1 MKKRGTW
8 HILFWITLFVIIF
21 ILINAA
27 GKKGPEVELEY
38 SQFKQYIRSGSVS
51 KVVVGQ
57 DFIKGQFR
65 DSDGILK
72 KFRTIPM
79 NDPNLI
85 KDMEENKVLNF
96 SSVEKNGW
104 LSSILIGCL
113 PMVLLFFVLF
123 FLMRGMIVGSG
134 KHEIMSFGKT
144 KAKLAGNNAAKKVT
158 FKDVAGCNEAKE
170 ELQEIIEFL
179 KDPAKFQKLGGKI
192 PKGVLLFGSPGT
204 GKTLLA
210 KAVAGEAGVPFFSS
224 SGSEFVEM
232 FVGVGASRVRDLF
245 DQGRKSAPCLLFIDE
260 IDAVGRHRFAGIG
273 GGHDEREQ
281 TLNQLLVEMDGFDT
295 KEGVILIAAT
305 NRPDVLDPAILRP
318 GRFDRQVLVSS
329 PDLKDREEIL
339 SVHAQKI
346 KIDTDV
352 NLNVIA
358 RRTPGFVGADLA
370 NLINEAALLAARNG
384 QKAVNMKNMEEAIDR
399 VLAGPQRKSRM
410 MSDKEKKV
418 IAYHE
423 AGHTIVA
430 KLVPTADPV
439 HKVSIVPRGPALG
452 YTLQLPEEDKYLT
465 SRTELLDRLAILF
478 GGRVAEELVFS
489 EITTGAQNDISKATE
504 IATRMVMEFGMS
516 EKVGPMALQRPNEEI
531 FLGRD
536 ISKGVRH
543 SGKTS
548 ELIDEEI
555 KRLIDEAKNEA
566 TKLIKDNLTKLDKLV
581 NYLLER
587 ETLSGEEVNKIM
599 KGEDLPS
606 ISQKAPGREEDRKEA
621 GVEKEVIKEI
631 TDNGKQESEKFSF

>member
-1 MKKRGTW
+1 MKKKNPW
-8 HILFWITLFVIIF
+8 FVFFWIMLFIIIF
-21 ILINAA
+21 MLINSAKQR
-27 GKKGPEVELEY
+27 GQEVDLEY
-38 SQFKQYIRSGSVS
+38 SQFKQYIKAKSVS
-51 KVVVGQ
+51 KVVVSS

-65 DSDGILK
+65 DRDGVLK
-72 KFRTIPM
+72 KFKTIPM
-79 NDPNLI
+79 DDSSLI
-85 KDMEENKVLNF
+85 KDMEDNNVLEF
-96 SSVEKNGW
+96 SSAQRNGW
-104 LSSILIGCL
+104 LAPILLNWG
-113 PMVLLFFVLF
+113 PMILLILF
-123 FLMRGMIVGSG
+123 WLWMMRGMAGGS
-134 KHEIMSFGKT
+134 KQAMSFGKT

-158 FKDVAGCNEAKE
+158 FKEVAGCNEAKE

-179 KDPAKFQKLGGKI
+179 KDPARFQKLGGKI
-192 PKGVLLFGSPGT
+192 PKGVLLFGAPGT

-245 DQGRKSAPCLLFIDE
+245 DKGRKSAPCLLFIDE

-305 NRPDVLDPAILRP
+305 NRPDVLDPALLRP
-318 GRFDRQVLVSS
+318 GRFDRQVIVPS

-339 SVHAQKI
+339 AVHSRKI
-346 KIDTDV
+346 TLGDDV

-370 NLINEAALLAARNG
+370 NLANEAALLAARHD
-384 QKAVNMKNMEEAIDR
+384 QKSVSMKNMEEAIDR
-399 VLAGPQRKSRM
+399 VLAGPQRKSRL
-410 MSDKEKKV
+410 MSEKEKKV

-423 AGHTIVA
+423 AGHTLVA
-430 KLVPTADPV
+430 KLLPSADPV

-465 SRTELLDRLAILF
+465 SKTEFLDRLSILF
-478 GGRVAEELVFS
+478 GGRVAEEVIFS
-489 EITTGAQNDISKATE
+489 EITTGAQNDIAKATD
-504 IATRMVMEFGMS
+504 IATRMVTEFGMS
-516 EKVGPMALQRPNEEI
+516 DKVGPISLQKPNQEV

-536 ISKGVRH
+536 ISNSDRH

-548 ELIDEEI
+548 EIVDEEI
-555 KRLIDEAKNEA
+555 KNIINSAKDKA
-566 TKLIKDNLTKLDKLV
+566 VALIKGNISILNKIVD
-581 NYLLER
+581 YLLER
-587 ETLSGEEVNKIM
+587 ENLTGQDIDIIM
-599 KGEDLPS
+599 KD
-606 ISQKAPGREEDRKEA
+606 EELSPILQDGNIGTDKKETLKNLD
-621 GVEKEVIKEI
+621 VLL
-631 TDNGKQESEKFSF
+631 GKD

>member
-1 MKKRGTW
+1 MKKKSPW
-8 HILFWITLFVIIF
+8 HILFWITLFIIIF
-21 ILINAA
+21 MLMNST
-27 GKKGPEVELEY
+27 GKKGLETDLEY
-38 SQFKQYIRSGSVS
+38 SQFKQYIRAGSVS

-65 DSDGILK
+65 DSDGVLK
-72 KFRTIPM
+72 NFRTIPM

-85 KDMEENKVLNF
+85 KDMEENKVLEF
-96 SSVEKNGW
+96 SSVEKGGW
-104 LSSILIGCL
+104 LSSLLVGCL
-113 PMVLLFFVLF
+113 PMILFLFVWF
-123 FLMRGMIVGSG
+123 FLMRGMMMGSG
-134 KHEIMSFGKT
+134 KHAMSFGKT

-305 NRPDVLDPAILRP
+305 NRPDVLDPALLRP
-318 GRFDRQVLVSS
+318 GRFDRQVVVPS

-339 SVHAQKI
+339 AVHAQKI
-346 KIDTDV
+346 KLDSDV

-370 NLINEAALLAARNG
+370 NLINEAALLAARNN
-384 QKAVNMKNMEEAIDR
+384 QRAVNMKNMEEAIDR
-399 VLAGPQRKSRM
+399 ILAGPQRKSRM
-410 MSDKEKKV
+410 MSEKEKKV

-430 KLVPTADPV
+430 KSLPTADPV

-465 SRTELLDRLAILF
+465 SKSELLDRLAILF
-478 GGRVAEELVFS
+478 GGRVAEEVMFS

-516 EKVGPMALQRPNEEI
+516 EKVGPMALQRPNEEV

-536 ISKGVRH
+536 ISREVRH

-555 KRLIDEAKNEA
+555 KKIIDGAKSKA
-566 TKLIKDNLTKLDKLV
+566 TKLIKDNSAVLDKLV
-581 NYLLER
+581 KYLLER
-587 ETLSGEEVNKIM
+587 ENLNGEEVDKII
-599 KGEDLPS
+599 KGEELPPVAE
-606 ISQKAPGREEDRKEA
+606 KVPVTEEDRKEA
-621 GVEKEVIKEI
+621 SVEKEVIKEKI
-631 TDNGKQESEKFSF
+631 DGGQQKSEKI

>member
-1 MKKRGTW
+1 MKKKSPW
-8 HILFWITLFVIIF
+8 HILFWITLFIIIF
-21 ILINAA
+21 MLMNSA
-27 GKKGPEVELEY
+27 GKKGLETELEY
-38 SQFKQYIRSGSVS
+38 SQFKQYIRAGSVS

-65 DSDGILK
+65 DSDGVLK
-72 KFRTIPM
+72 NFRTIPM

-85 KDMEENKVLNF
+85 KDMEENKVLEF
-96 SSVEKNGW
+96 SSIEKGGW
-104 LSSILIGCL
+104 LSSLLVGCL
-113 PMVLLFFVLF
+113 PMILFLFVWF
-123 FLMRGMIVGSG
+123 FLMRGMMMGSG
-134 KHEIMSFGKT
+134 KHAMSFGKT

-305 NRPDVLDPAILRP
+305 NRPDVLDPALLRP
-318 GRFDRQVLVSS
+318 GRFDRQVVVPS

-339 SVHAQKI
+339 TVHAQKI
-346 KIDTDV
+346 KLDSDV

-370 NLINEAALLAARNG
+370 NLINEAALLAARNN

-399 VLAGPQRKSRM
+399 ILAGPQRKSRM
-410 MSDKEKKV
+410 MSEKEKKV

-430 KLVPTADPV
+430 KLLPTADPV

-465 SRTELLDRLAILF
+465 SKSELLDRLAILF
-478 GGRVAEELVFS
+478 GGRVAEEVMFS

-516 EKVGPMALQRPNEEI
+516 EKIGPMALQRPNEEV

-536 ISKGVRH
+536 ISREVRH

-555 KRLIDEAKNEA
+555 KKIIGGAKSKA
-566 TKLIKDNLTKLDKLV
+566 TKLIKDNLAALDKLV
-581 NYLLER
+581 KYLLER
-587 ETLSGEEVNKIM
+587 ENLNGEEVDKII
-599 KGEDLPS
+599 KGEELPPVAE
-606 ISQKAPGREEDRKEA
+606 KEPVTEEDRKEA
-621 GVEKEVIKEI
+621 SVEKKVIKEKI
-631 TDNGKQESEKFSF
+631 DGGQQESEKI

>member
-1 MKKRGTW
+1 MKKKSPW
-8 HILFWITLFVIIF
+8 YILFWITLFIIIF
-21 ILINAA
+21 MLMNSA
-27 GKKGPEVELEY
+27 GKKCPETELEY
-38 SQFKQYIRSGSVS
+38 SQFKQYIRAGSIS

-65 DSDGILK
+65 DVDGVLK
-72 KFRTIPM
+72 NFRTIPM

-85 KDMEENKVLNF
+85 KDMEENKILEF
-96 SSVEKNGW
+96 SSVEKGGW
-104 LSSILIGCL
+104 LSSLLVGCL
-113 PMVLLFFVLF
+113 PMILFLFVWF
-123 FLMRGMIVGSG
+123 FLMRGMMMGSG
-134 KHEIMSFGKT
+134 KHAMSFGKT
-144 KAKLAGNNAAKKVT
+144 KAKLAGNTPPAKRVM

-170 ELQEIIEFL
+170 ELREIIEFL
-179 KDPAKFQKLGGKI
+179 KEPAKFQKLGGKI

-245 DQGRKSAPCLLFIDE
+245 DQGRKSNPCLLFIDE

-281 TLNQLLVEMDGFDT
+281 TLNQLLVEMDGFNT

-305 NRPDVLDPAILRP
+305 NRPDVLDPALLRP
-318 GRFDRQVLVSS
+318 GRFDRQVIVPS

-339 SVHAQKI
+339 AVHAQKV
-346 KIDTDV
+346 KLDSDV

-358 RRTPGFVGADLA
+358 RRTSGFVGADLA
-370 NLINEAALLAARNG
+370 NLINEAALLAARNN

-399 VLAGPQRKSRM
+399 ILAGPQRKSRM
-410 MSDKEKKV
+410 MSEKEKKV

-430 KLVPTADPV
+430 KLLPTSDPV

-465 SRTELLDRLAILF
+465 SKSELLDRLAILF
-478 GGRVAEELVFS
+478 GGRVAEEVMFS

-516 EKVGPMALQRPNEEI
+516 EKIGPMALQRPNEQV

-536 ISKGVRH
+536 ISREVRH

-555 KRLIDEAKNEA
+555 KKIIDGAKSKA
-566 TKLIKDNLTKLDKLV
+566 TKLIKNNSASLDKLV
-581 NYLLER
+581 KYLLER
-587 ETLSGEEVNKIM
+587 ENLNGEEVDKIM
-599 KGEDLPS
+599 KGEELTPVS
-606 ISQKAPGREEDRKEA
+606 EKMPVTEEDRKGTA
-621 GVEKEVIKEI
+621 VEKEVIKEKI
-631 TDNGKQESEKFSF
+631 DDRQQESEKI

>member
-1 MKKRGTW
+1 MKKKSPW
-8 HILFWITLFVIIF
+8 HILFWITLFIIIF
-21 ILINAA
+21 MLMNSA
-27 GKKGPEVELEY
+27 GKKGLETDLEY
-38 SQFKQYIRSGSVS
+38 SQFKQYIRAGSVS

-65 DSDGILK
+65 DSDGVLK
-72 KFRTIPM
+72 NFRTIPM

-85 KDMEENKVLNF
+85 KDMEENKVLEF
-96 SSVEKNGW
+96 SSVEKGGW
-104 LSSILIGCL
+104 LSSLLVGCL
-113 PMVLLFFVLF
+113 PMILFLFVWF
-123 FLMRGMIVGSG
+123 FLMRGMMMGSG
-134 KHEIMSFGKT
+134 KHAMSFGKT

-305 NRPDVLDPAILRP
+305 NRPDVLDPALLRP
-318 GRFDRQVLVSS
+318 GRFDRQVVVPS

-339 SVHAQKI
+339 AVHAQKI
-346 KIDTDV
+346 KLDSDV

-370 NLINEAALLAARNG
+370 NLINEAALLAARNN

-399 VLAGPQRKSRM
+399 ILAGPQRKSRM
-410 MSDKEKKV
+410 MSEKEKKV

-430 KLVPTADPV
+430 KLLPTADPV

-465 SRTELLDRLAILF
+465 SKSELLDRLAILF
-478 GGRVAEELVFS
+478 GGRVAEEVMFS

-516 EKVGPMALQRPNEEI
+516 EKVGPMALQRPNEEV

-536 ISKGVRH
+536 ISREVRH

-555 KRLIDEAKNEA
+555 KKIIDGAKSKA
-566 TKLIKDNLTKLDKLV
+566 TKLIKDNLAALDKLV
-581 NYLLER
+581 KYLLER
-587 ETLSGEEVNKIM
+587 ENLNGEEVDKIM
-599 KGEDLPS
+599 KGEELPP
-606 ISQKAPGREEDRKEA
+606 IAEKVPVTEEDRKEA
-621 GVEKEVIKEI
+621 SLEKEVIKEKI
-631 TDNGKQESEKFSF
+631 DGGQQKGEKI

>member
-1 MKKRGTW
+1 MKKRSPW
-8 HILFWITLFVIIF
+8 YIVFWIALFIIIF
-21 ILINAA
+21 VLMNAA
-27 GKKGPEVELEY
+27 SKKGPEKDLEY
-38 SQFKQYIRSGSVS
+38 SQFKQYIRAGSVS

-65 DSDGILK
+65 DSNGVLK

-85 KDMEENKVLNF
+85 KDMEENKVLEF
-96 SSVEKNGW
+96 SSVEKDGW
-104 LSSILIGCL
+104 LSSLLMGCL
-113 PMVLLFFVLF
+113 PMILFLFVWF
-123 FLMRGMIVGSG
+123 FLMKGMMSG
-134 KHEIMSFGKT
+134 GGKQALSFGRT
-144 KAKLAGNNAAKKVT
+144 KAKLAGNNSAKKIT
-158 FKDVAGCNEAKE
+158 FKDVAGCTEAKE

-245 DQGRKSAPCLLFIDE
+245 DQGRKSSPCLLFIDE

-305 NRPDVLDPAILRP
+305 NRPDVLDPALLRP
-318 GRFDRQVLVSS
+318 GRFDRQVVVPS

-346 KIDTDV
+346 KLDSDV
-352 NLNVIA
+352 SLNVVA

-384 QKAVNMKNMEEAIDR
+384 QKAANMKNMEEAIDR
-399 VLAGPQRKSRM
+399 ILAGPQRKSRI
-410 MSDKEKKV
+410 MSEKEKKV

-423 AGHTIVA
+423 AGHTIIA
-430 KLVPTADPV
+430 KLLPMADPV

-465 SRTELLDRLAILF
+465 SKTELLDRLAILF
-478 GGRVAEELVFS
+478 GGRVAEEVIFS
-489 EITTGAQNDISKATE
+489 EITTGAQNDISRATE

-516 EKVGPMALQRPNEEI
+516 EKVGPMALQRPNEEV

-536 ISKGVRH
+536 ISKEVRH

-555 KRLIDEAKNEA
+555 KKIINGAKDKA
-566 TKLIKDNLTKLDKLV
+566 TKLIKDNLEILNRLV
-581 NYLLER
+581 SYLLER
-587 ETLSGEEVNKIM
+587 ENLNGEEVDKVI
-599 KGEDLPS
+599 KGEDLPP
-606 ISQKAPGREEDRKEA
+606 IAEKITVTQKDEKEA
-621 GVEKEVIKEI
+621 EVKKEVIKEKI
-631 TDNGKQESEKFSF
+631 SSGQQESEKI